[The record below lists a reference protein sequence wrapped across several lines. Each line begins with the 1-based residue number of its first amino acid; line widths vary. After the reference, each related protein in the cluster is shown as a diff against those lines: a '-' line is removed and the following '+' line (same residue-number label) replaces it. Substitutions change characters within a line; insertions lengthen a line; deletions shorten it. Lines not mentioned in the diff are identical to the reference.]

1 MQFNLKRLL
10 PQQISTQMHK
20 ILEQEQVD
28 FDEPALRL
36 LARAA
41 DGSMR
46 DGLSLLD
53 QAIVFGSG
61 KVNAEVVSDM
71 LGTVAQQPVEDLL
84 RALGNNDAVKILD
97 IIAEISEL
105 TPNFADLLQQMLQIL
120 HQIALV
126 QTVANALDQ
135 DEDTEMIKD
144 LAGLF
149 SQEDIQ
155 LYYQI
160 ALKGQVDLDLAPDP
174 RSGFEMLILRM
185 LAFSPQVVEQSQHA
199 QKPKQAGKRQ
209 LEPGNKVNTDADMQ
223 PQAKPAHSNK
233 NDWSEMIQ
241 AMKLRG
247 MTRELANNCVLEAI
261 DEKTCVL
268 LLDPGHKQLKSEKTA
283 EKLQQSLQT
292 YTGNAIKL
300 AIQVE
305 KVENETPAVQI
316 NKQREEKQTAAV
328 DAIENDE
335 NVRALKEHFDARVI
349 PGSISPVDRK

>member
-1 MQFNLKRLL
+1 
-10 PQQISTQMHK
+10 
-20 ILEQEQVD
+20 
-28 FDEPALRL
+28 
-36 LARAA
+36 
-41 DGSMR
+41 
-46 DGLSLLD
+46 
-53 QAIVFGSG
+53 
-61 KVNAEVVSDM
+61 
-71 LGTVAQQPVEDLL
+71 
-84 RALGNNDAVKILD
+84 
-97 IIAEISEL
+97 
-105 TPNFADLLQQMLQIL
+105 
-120 HQIALV
+120 
-126 QTVANALDQ
+126 
-135 DEDTEMIKD
+135 
-144 LAGLF
+144 
-149 SQEDIQ
+149 
-155 LYYQI
+155 
-160 ALKGQVDLDLAPDP
+160 
-174 RSGFEMLILRM
+174 
-185 LAFSPQVVEQSQHA
+185 
-199 QKPKQAGKRQ
+199 
-209 LEPGNKVNTDADMQ
+209 MQ

-305 KVENETPAVQI
+305 KVENETPAIQI